1 MANNKMKVNGDAML
15 KAVEMLGEALLTKD
29 SKVDY
34 LEGTELYLAKNEI
47 KRLKA
52 RIEEL
57 EKELEEK

>member
-1 MANNKMKVNGDAML
+1 ML

>member
-1 MANNKMKVNGDAML
+1 V
-15 KAVEMLGEALLTKD
+15 LLDKD
-29 SKVDY
+29 RKVDY
-34 LEGTELYLAKNEI
+34 LENTELWLKENEI